1 MIPCEVV
8 NANNTGKP
16 CPNPGTE
23 TAELVYPSG
32 VSETKRCCPEHAAMV
47 KKASDAARAIFAAR
61 AEARRAE
68 SDARAER
75 LAALRT
81 ARAIRPVAELP
92 PADPVPPVTPVA
104 EIPTMP
110 DPTSTS
116 TPPKAARG
124 KPAPKPE
131 RSSLGGVLACRACG
145 KSASYPL
152 CKADRER
159 VRKLRLLK
167 LLPADFDAK
176 TSPISI
182 LDEAWAALDARKARP
197 AEPDEDRGRAEM
209 LLDAAIVN
217 GETSDPEAPAIVPP
231 TVGDRWGDLS
241 PQQKALVPVGS
252 EMRWK
257 DRAVERADSG
267 RWIDHRYG
275 GSYTD
280 EGGDLDDDN
289 VITRLGPATTTEP
302 DRSGWPVLVK
312 VCEGTYAWGSG
323 QDAVYHA
330 TSGQWWAFADP
341 RPCAESPD
349 YPTAQAAADAICA
362 RLPDEAEARP
372 RPSADRVALP
382 PSAWRRM
389 EALGF
394 VPGSDNPVAWLLRRA
409 EEHGALTK
417 RAEAAEAEVAPLR
430 AALEGQA
437 LANAP
442 LRDRV
447 VAVEL
452 ERDEAVRSI
461 AALRADA
468 EELRALRE
476 ALVSGKVGSMTCSS
490 LDALNAAEDRML
502 DAVREQTRA
511 NDDRT
516 VGVLRFATERIL
528 DSIATASKDGR
539 PADLGL
545 LEAVRVIATGKVP
558 EGS

>member
-47 KKASDAARAIFAAR
+47 QKASAAARSVLAAR

-92 PADPVPPVTPVA
+92 PADPVPPVIPVT

-110 DPTSTS
+110 DPTSTT
-116 TPPKAARG
+116 TPPKPARG

-182 LDEAWAALDARKARP
+182 LDEAWAAFEARKARP
-197 AEPDEDRGRAEM
+197 VEPDPDKHRADA

-217 GETSDPEAPAIVPP
+217 GETNYVP
-231 TVGDRWGDLS
+231 
-241 PQQKALVPVGS
+241 
-252 EMRWK
+252 
-257 DRAVERADSG
+257 
-267 RWIDHRYG
+267 
-275 GSYTD
+275 
-280 EGGDLDDDN
+280 
-289 VITRLGPATTTEP
+289 
-302 DRSGWPVLVK
+302 
-312 VCEGTYAWGSG
+312 
-323 QDAVYHA
+323 
-330 TSGQWWAFADP
+330 DP
-341 RPCAESPD
+341 RDAEI
-349 YPTAQAAADAICA
+349 A
-362 RLPDEAEARP
+362 
-372 RPSADRVALP
+372 
-382 PSAWRRM
+382 
-389 EALGF
+389 G
-394 VPGSDNPVAWLLRRA
+394 
-409 EEHGALTK
+409 
-417 RAEAAEAEVAPLR
+417 LR
-430 AALEGQA
+430 AALEGQT
-437 LANAP
+437 LANATLP
-442 LRDRV
+442 ERV
-447 VAVEL
+447 VAAER

-468 EELRALRE
+468 DELRALRE
-476 ALVSGKVGSMTCSS
+476 ALTTGKAGRKLAPAS
-490 LDALNAAEDRML
+490 LDALAAADERL
-502 DAVREQTRA
+502 LRAAREQARPH
-511 NDDRT
+511 DDRT

-558 EGS
+558 EVSDVR